1 MTRLAKTTTIWSDD
15 EFPDIGALVTGKK
28 PRALKDVLKSRQK
41 PGISS
46 KAEEATQP
54 ASSVRRR
61 KLGPLTD
68 NLLLRAWTP
77 DSAEDDGEGRDSGRE
92 RETMEPRRTRVEL
105 RTRKSRPTAP
115 LASSP
120 LQDEEYVSAQEEV
133 TIIEDVS
140 MFDGTFHSCNS
151 EGSGISDNSEGSEGS
166 EYSGSEDIE
175 GEDRDFQA
183 NPAPTRLRIKATL
196 RMAEKK
202 RSGRTNKEAE
212 NDHCSTPEEEEK
224 SKWSDSDGKPS
235 TRRHDAPSKPA
246 RAQKGKRNPQKTAK
260 DLADSM
266 SKLRL

>member
-1 MTRLAKTTTIWSDD
+1 MVAKSTTIWSDD
-15 EFPDIGALVTGKK
+15 DDFPDIDALVTGKK
-28 PRALKDVLKSRQK
+28 PRALKDVPKSRQK
-41 PGISS
+41 LSRPSTV
-46 KAEEATQP
+46 EETTKP

-92 RETMEPRRTRVEL
+92 RESIEPRRTRVEL

-115 LASSP
+115 LPSSP
-120 LQDEEYVSAQEEV
+120 LHDEEYVSAQEEV

-151 EGSGISDNSEGSEGS
+151 EGSGSSENSEGSDGS

-175 GEDRDFQA
+175 EDEDFQA
-183 NPAPTRLRIKATL
+183 NPAPTSLRIKPMV
-196 RMAEKK
+196 RIAEKK
-202 RSGRTNKEAE
+202 RPGRTNKEAT
-212 NDHCSTPEEEEK
+212 NDYCSMPEEEENRNRPK
-224 SKWSDSDGKPS
+224 SDGMPS
-235 TRRHDAPSKPA
+235 TRRHDAESKPA
-246 RAQKGKRNPQKTAK
+246 RAQNGERKPQKAAK

>member
-1 MTRLAKTTTIWSDD
+1 MARLAKATTIWSDDD

-28 PRALKDVLKSRQK
+28 ARALKDAPKSRQK
-41 PGISS
+41 PSGPS
-46 KAEEATQP
+46 KVEEITKP
-54 ASSVRRR
+54 ASAIRRR

-77 DSAEDDGEGRDSGRE
+77 DRAEDGGEGGDSGRE
-92 RETMEPRRTRVEL
+92 RESMEPRRTRVEL
-105 RTRKSRPTAP
+105 RTRKSRPMAA

-151 EGSGISDNSEGSEGS
+151 EGSENSENSEGS

-175 GEDRDFQA
+175 EEDRDFEA
-183 NPAPTRLRIKATL
+183 DPAPTRLRMKPTL
-196 RMAEKK
+196 QMAEKK
-202 RSGRTNKEAE
+202 RPGRTSKETA
-212 NDHCSTPEEEEK
+212 NDYCSTPEEGK
-224 SKWSDSDGKPS
+224 SRSRPESDGKAS
-235 TRRHDAPSKPA
+235 TRRHDAASKPA
-246 RAQKGKRNPQKTAK
+246 RAQKGEKNPHKVAK